1 MDNTSLIL
9 ALTGVEDL
17 NELKRAARKIESD
30 LRQLE
35 GVSQV
40 SLSGFP
46 EEEIEIAIR
55 EDKLSEM
62 GLTLNSV
69 ASIVSASNLETTG
82 GKIITSSEEFIIRGR
97 YKEYTAQELK
107 DIVIIADPD
116 GRIVRLAILLR

>member
-1 MDNTSLIL
+1 MELPIIFKQEFEEGMDNTSLIL
-9 ALTGVEDL
+9 ALTGIEDL
-17 NELKRAARKIESD
+17 NELKRASRKIESD

-62 GLTLNSV
+62 GLTLNRV
-69 ASIVSASNLETTG
+69 AAIVSASNLEATG
-82 GKIITSSEEFIIRGR
+82 
-97 YKEYTAQELK
+97 
-107 DIVIIADPD
+107 
-116 GRIVRLAILLR
+116 VRLLLRVKSSS